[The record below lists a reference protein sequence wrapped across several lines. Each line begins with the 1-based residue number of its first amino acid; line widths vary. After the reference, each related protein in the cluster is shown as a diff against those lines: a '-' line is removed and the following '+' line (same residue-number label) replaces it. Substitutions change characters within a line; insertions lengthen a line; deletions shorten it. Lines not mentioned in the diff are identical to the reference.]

1 MSNNANYGKLI
12 LHLVTSKLTNIEENP
27 LLSNYESE
35 YYLLEKN
42 LIKTQFIKSTK
53 SRCLYEETTY
63 HILTNGDILNQ
74 PGNLKLWT

>member
-12 LHLVTSKLTNIEENP
+12 LHLVTSNLTNIEENP
-27 LLSNYESE
+27 QLSNYESE

-53 SRCLYEETTY
+53 NRSLYEETTY
-63 HILTNGDILNQ
+63 HKLTNGDILNQ
-74 PGNLKLWT
+74 PGTLKLWT